1 MNKINKVI
9 KIEDLPDKAIKALI
23 KQYPEGWKDH
33 VRKIT
38 KPSGD
43 FFYAINVDT
52 KEISYLVKVSVK
64 VDSKREIEKLE
75 DHILDVKAE
84 SAAKSH
90 SIDDGDMEDVEVD
103 IEDDDDDED
112 DDN

>member
-9 KIEDLPDKAIKALI
+9 KFEDLPNKAIKALI
-23 KQYPEGWKDH
+23 KKYPDGWKDH

-52 KEISYLVKVSVK
+52 KEISYLVKVNVK

-75 DHILDVKAE
+75 DHILDSKAE
-84 SAAKSH
+84 KAAKGH
-90 SIDDGDMEDVEVD
+90 SIDDGNLEEVDVD
-103 IEDDDDDED
+103 IEDDDED
-112 DDN
+112 DD